1 VYCDKR
7 GVNAFFIR
15 SDIPCAKKFKNVD
28 NVEKLYVS
36 PKYGS
41 GPNGGHPV
49 DFKKREYITS
59 SEALECGNKYEDEPV
74 SDVPQNQEC
83 SANITPDIKLSYSVQ
98 VCNESRELFSLINF
112 LIKFKTGDDEINII
126 LDVLHTTEK
135 VRAVIDHFKKHIN
148 VYERPFDNFRD
159 NSMYHL
165 EVAKGDYVFGIDA
178 DEMPQEWLMKNLKR
192 IIAQTKS
199 DLIWVPRIN
208 IHPGITSDFI
218 RFSGFNVNEN
228 GWINW
233 PDYQG
238 RIIKKCDYLKWSDEV
253 HTKIT
258 GAKYQVKLNPSP
270 QLSMWHIK
278 SMEKQTNRWKKDD
291 TDNYTI
297 FNSPSK
303 TNMYDMLM

>member
-1 VYCDKR
+1 
-7 GVNAFFIR
+7 
-15 SDIPCAKKFKNVD
+15 
-28 NVEKLYVS
+28 
-36 PKYGS
+36 
-41 GPNGGHPV
+41 
-49 DFKKREYITS
+49 
-59 SEALECGNKYEDEPV
+59 
-74 SDVPQNQEC
+74 
-83 SANITPDIKLSYSVQ
+83 
-98 VCNESRELFSLINF
+98 
-112 LIKFKTGDDEINII
+112 
-126 LDVLHTTEK
+126 
-135 VRAVIDHFKKHIN
+135 
-148 VYERPFDNFRD
+148 
-159 NSMYHL
+159 MYHL

-178 DEMPQEWLMKNLKR
+178 DEMPQETLMKNLKR
-192 IIAQTKS
+192 VIAQTKS

-258 GAKYQVKLNPSP
+258 GAKHQVKLNPSP